1 MRYAYRKTKPIPG
14 TEITAR
20 FEDGQVTR
28 LAGCNTYF
36 GSHEVSGEGITIG
49 QLGWAEMACLDPEG
63 AMEQE
68 REYLDH
74 LSNAQTFRL
83 ADGRLQIY
91 WDEQRR

>member
-1 MRYAYRKTKPIPG
+1 MTG
-14 TEITAR
+14 SAR
-20 FEDGQVTR
+20 
-28 LAGCNTYF
+28 CNTYF
-36 GSHEVSGEGITIG
+36 GSYEVSGDRITVG
-49 QLGWAEMACLDPEG
+49 DLGWTEMACLDPEG